1 MSTPTN
7 LLKTYK
13 ERLGIKT
20 YLKCF
25 NFLESSHLED
35 SDEDEEINPFGDD
48 GNEADENIHSI
59 EEDEEEDDDD
69 NEDDEEGEENDI
81 ESAMNAILGG
91 PTIKSTKSNGGSSGL
106 SSKNYFLSN
115 FCGTTANHQTG
126 SSLSESSASGV
137 YPKLELLINDHVLPA
152 NMTIYQAIKQFGSS
166 GPPVASSDQSMLT
179 ENDAENTS
187 LINNAIWSKVH
198 LIHYRIAQSS
208 NTSASSS
215 STTTAAAAATSEVS
229 SKASTSKETD
239 TKRST
244 RNSITKQQTSSTS
257 STLPVVSKKQQSN
270 TKNENDSSL
279 DVATDSILNTSSSGL
294 DVSLT
299 NFLNKLTSS
308 KSKLEEN
315 INDRSI
321 DSILLLRLLSS
332 VNREWLLMYK
342 DVLSLESIFTFT
354 NTNTDL
360 ATQSLAFL
368 TGMNEFVNTKLT
380 AKANR
385 QLQDPLVVMTGKI
398 HKIIK

>member
-1 MSTPTN
+1 LDEDGEN
-7 LLKTYK
+7 
-13 ERLGIKT
+13 I
-20 YLKCF
+20 
-25 NFLESSHLED
+25 HLIEETDVDDDEED
-35 SDEDEEINPFGDD
+35 DEDEDEDD
-48 GNEADENIHSI
+48 DYN
-59 EEDEEEDDDD
+59 EEDEDDDD
-69 NEDDEEGEENDI
+69 DEDDI
-81 ESAMNAILGG
+81 ESAMNAFLSSAARRAGSSAG
-91 PTIKSTKSNGGSSGL
+91 YESSLSSKHFFTGLYGSSGSTTNSTL
-106 SSKNYFLSN
+106 SGITS
-115 FCGTTANHQTG
+115 G
-126 SSLSESSASGV
+126 GV
-137 YPKLELLINDHVLPA
+137 YPKLELLINDHVLPT

-166 GPPVASSDQSMLT
+166 GTPVASTDQSMLT

-198 LIHYRIAQSS
+198 LIHYRIAQSC
-208 NTSASSS
+208 NTSAAS
-215 STTTAAAAATSEVS
+215 TAAAVAATTEVS

-257 STLPVVSKKQQSN
+257 STLPIVTKKQQGS
-270 TKNENDSSL
+270 TKNDNDSSL
-279 DVATDSILNTSSSGL
+279 DVVTDSNLNSITNTTGGL

-354 NTNTDL
+354 NTNNDL
-360 ATQSLAFL
+360 ATQSSAFL

-398 HKIIK
+398 HELIFKGKKLIILK

>member
-1 MSTPTN
+1 MNAFLSSAARRAGSSTG
-7 LLKTYK
+7 Y
-13 ERLGIKT
+13 
-20 YLKCF
+20 
-25 NFLESSHLED
+25 ESS
-35 SDEDEEINPFGDD
+35 
-48 GNEADENIHSI
+48 
-59 EEDEEEDDDD
+59 
-69 NEDDEEGEENDI
+69 
-81 ESAMNAILGG
+81 
-91 PTIKSTKSNGGSSGL
+91 L
-106 SSKNYFLSN
+106 SSKNFFSGLY
-115 FCGTTANHQTG
+115 G
-126 SSLSESSASGV
+126 SSGSTTHSTLSGITSGGV
-137 YPKLELLINDHVLPA
+137 YPKLELLINDHVLPT

-215 STTTAAAAATSEVS
+215 STTTAAAATSEVS

-244 RNSITKQQTSSTS
+244 RNSITKQQTSST
-257 STLPVVSKKQQSN
+257 LPVVSKKQQSN

-279 DVATDSILNTSSSGL
+279 DVATDSITNTSSSGL

-354 NTNTDL
+354 NNTNTDL
-360 ATQSLAFL
+360 ATQSSAFL

>member
-1 MSTPTN
+1 LDEDGEN
-7 LLKTYK
+7 
-13 ERLGIKT
+13 I
-20 YLKCF
+20 
-25 NFLESSHLED
+25 HLIAETDADDDEED
-35 SDEDEEINPFGDD
+35 DEDEDD
-48 GNEADENIHSI
+48 DYN
-59 EEDEEEDDDD
+59 EEDEDDDD
-69 NEDDEEGEENDI
+69 EEDDI
-81 ESAMNAILGG
+81 ESAMNAFL
-91 PTIKSTKSNGGSSGL
+91 SSAARRAGSSTGYESSL
-106 SSKNYFLSN
+106 SSKNFFSGLY
-115 FCGTTANHQTG
+115 G
-126 SSLSESSASGV
+126 SSGSTTHSTLSGITSGGV
-137 YPKLELLINDHVLPA
+137 YPKLELLINDHVLPT

-215 STTTAAAAATSEVS
+215 STTTAAAATSEVS

-279 DVATDSILNTSSSGL
+279 DVATDSITNTSSSGL

-354 NTNTDL
+354 NNTNTDL
-360 ATQSLAFL
+360 ATQSSAFL
-368 TGMNEFVNTKLT
+368 TGMNEFVNIKLT

>member
-1 MSTPTN
+1 MC
-7 LLKTYK
+7 LKY
-13 ERLGIKT
+13 
-20 YLKCF
+20 F

-59 EEDEEEDDDD
+59 EEDEDEEEEEEDDDD
-69 NEDDEEGEENDI
+69 DEEDEEDEENDI

-91 PTIKSTKSNGGSSGL
+91 PTIESTKSNGGSSGL

-115 FCGTTANHQTG
+115 FCGTTANQQTG
-126 SSLSESSASGV
+126 SSLSESSACGV
-137 YPKLELLINDHVLPA
+137 YPKLELLINDHVLPT

-166 GPPVASSDQSMLT
+166 GTPVASTDQSMLT

-208 NTSASSS
+208 NTSAAS
-215 STTTAAAAATSEVS
+215 TAAAATTEVS

-257 STLPVVSKKQQSN
+257 STLPIVTKKQQGS
-270 TKNENDSSL
+270 TKNDNDSSL
-279 DVATDSILNTSSSGL
+279 DVVTDSNLNSITNTTGGL

-354 NTNTDL
+354 NTNNDL
-360 ATQSLAFL
+360 ATQSSAFL

-385 QLQDPLVVMTGKI
+385 QLQDPLVVMTGKTHELI
-398 HKIIK
+398 FKGKKMMILK